1 MKKRFKMF
9 VAALLVIT
17 CLAGCGTEKDIHW
30 YESTLDY
37 FKEGFNNGWK
47 NENSKFFISDELKD
61 SSIKFGYALIDLD
74 GDNSIT
80 TRCQGFRLVSSPR

>member
-9 VAALLVIT
+9 VATLLVIT

-47 NENSKFFISDELKD
+47 NENSK
-61 SSIKFGYALIDLD
+61 SIHHGY
-74 GDNSIT
+74 NETST
-80 TRCQGFRLVSSPR
+80 